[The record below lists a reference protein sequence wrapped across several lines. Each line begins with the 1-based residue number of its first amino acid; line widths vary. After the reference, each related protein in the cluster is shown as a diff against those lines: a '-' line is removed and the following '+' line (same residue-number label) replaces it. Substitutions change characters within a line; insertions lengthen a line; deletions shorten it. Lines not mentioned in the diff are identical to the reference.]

1 MSGQL
6 VLEADLFDIA
16 EQALDTFP
24 EPLFIDDFGPYR
36 IIRQIGRGGMGEVF
50 LAEDKI
56 AGRQVALK
64 FIGNLAAHSG
74 LQRQFAR
81 EIQVL
86 AQLEHSYI
94 ARLYGLGFHPNG
106 TPYFELEYVEGQP
119 VDAYCR
125 EQGCTLEQRLR
136 IFQCICEAAQYA
148 HSRAVIHL
156 DIKPSNILVK
166 YDGTPKLLDFGVA
179 KHLKDVNGSERQTEL
194 LCTPDFAA
202 PEQIRQ
208 EPVGTYTDVYAL
220 GVVLY
225 ELLARRHP
233 YNLLGSSALQ
243 AAAATLSDDSD
254 PAKPSASTNRVP
266 ASQTAWRDLDMICL
280 KAIRKNP
287 EQRYRS
293 VLELQQDIAR
303 FLAGQ
308 PISARPATLAYRTSK
323 FLRRNARLVVASL
336 AVIALI
342 VGLTAYYA
350 VHLAAA
356 RDAAVAQTARA
367 KHIQR
372 FMVSIFGGD
381 QNSAPSRDFRVIDM
395 LETGFRS
402 AQKLNNEPAAQAD
415 LFETLGALQHSL
427 GELDRSDSLLKTAL
441 DKRRAIFGSDHPEFA
456 KSLVV
461 LAFLR
466 IDQARFAEADRL
478 ARQAIDIDR
487 RHLSPDN
494 PDLGNAVYTLGSVLV
509 HRGSYAEAIRVLE
522 EAVRILSKNGP
533 EDADLAESMTYLAN
547 AHYSLGHDAIAES
560 LDRRILAIDRR
571 RNGDRSPGVSED
583 LSNLALIEDQRGL
596 YPEAERDHRQALSI
610 SEGWYGKNHFEAA
623 LVAEALA
630 ATLIHERKYEEASEL
645 LQQSLKTEERT
656 VGKNHPFVAWALNLL
671 GIIALNQGNLPE
683 AEVDFNRMAS
693 IYKAVYGPI
702 DKHAAWAQ
710 SRFAELYL
718 AKNELPR
725 SEQSFR
731 KAIQIFTQAL
741 GADNIQTG
749 TARIQLGQLLAQE
762 RRYPEA
768 EAELLAGYQI
778 VKRDSAPSLQTRQ
791 NARKCL
797 ASVYRALNKPEQA
810 IQVVNDP

>member
-1 MSGQL
+1 
-6 VLEADLFDIA
+6 
-16 EQALDTFP
+16 
-24 EPLFIDDFGPYR
+24 
-36 IIRQIGRGGMGEVF
+36 MGEVF

-125 EQGCTLEQRLR
+125 EQACSLEERLR
-136 IFQCICEAAQYA
+136 IFQCVCEAAQYA

-166 YDGTPKLLDFGVA
+166 SDGTPKLLDFGVA
-179 KHLKDVNGSERQTEL
+179 KRLENVNASERQTEV

-225 ELLARRHP
+225 ELLAQRHP
-233 YNLLGSSALQ
+233 YSLLGSSPLQ
-243 AAAATLSDDSD
+243 AAANLADDSD
-254 PAKPSASTNRVP
+254 PPKPSAAIDAIP

-280 KAIRKNP
+280 KAIRKDP
-287 EQRYRS
+287 AQRYRT
-293 VLELQQDIAR
+293 VLELQQDVSR

-308 PISARPATLAYRTSK
+308 PISARPATLAYRSSK
-323 FLRRNARLVVASL
+323 FLRRNARFVIASL
-336 AVIALI
+336 AGVGLI
-342 VGLTAYYA
+342 VGLTSYYA
-350 VHLAAA
+350 IHLSEA
-356 RDAAVAQTARA
+356 RDAALAQAARA
-367 KHIQR
+367 RHIQQ
-372 FMVSIFGGD
+372 FMVEMFGGD
-381 QNSAPSRDFRVIDM
+381 RNSAPSRDLRVVDM
-395 LETGFRS
+395 LESGFRS

-427 GELDRSDSLLKTAL
+427 GELDRSNSLLKTAL
-441 DKRRAIFGSDHPEFA
+441 EKRRSIFGPDHPEFA

-461 LAFLR
+461 LAILR
-466 IDQARFAEADRL
+466 IDQAQFAEADRL

-487 RHLSPDN
+487 RTLSSDH
-494 PDLGNAVYTLGSVLV
+494 PDLGNALCTLGSVLV
-509 HRGSYAEAIRVLE
+509 HRGSYTEAIRVLK
-522 EAVRILSKNGP
+522 EAVRILSKDGA
-533 EDADLAESMTYLAN
+533 EEGDLVEGMTYLAN
-547 AHYSLGHDAIAES
+547 AHYHLGQDAIAES

-571 RNGDRSPGVSED
+571 LYGARNPSVSED
-583 LSNLALIEDQRGL
+583 LSNLGLIEDERGL

-610 SEGWYGKNHFEAA
+610 SENWYGKDHYEAA

-630 ATLIHERKYEEASEL
+630 ATLVHERKFEEAGKL
-645 LQQSLKTEERT
+645 LRQSLKTEEQA

-683 AEVDFNRMAS
+683 AEADFNRMAS
-693 IYKAVYGPI
+693 IYETVYDPT

-718 AKNELPR
+718 AKNDLPR

-731 KAIQIFTQAL
+731 KAIQIFTKAL
-741 GADNIQTG
+741 GADNVQTG
-749 TARIQLGQLLAQE
+749 TARIQLGQVLAQE
-762 RRYPEA
+762 RRYSEA
-768 EAELLAGYQI
+768 ETELLTGYQI
-778 VKRDSAPSLQTRQ
+778 VKRDSAPSLEARQ
-791 NARKCL
+791 NARKSL
-797 ASVYRALNKPEQA
+797 ASVYGALNKPKQA